1 MNLANIDG
9 FDGHFLLLFHI
20 HIWHSAH
27 THFHFV
33 IASTLELQPTIYL
46 SFSYLAKTFLWQI
59 KIKTIA
65 SNIEHTQT
73 RQKRE
78 IKRGGGIQQ
87 T

>member
-20 HIWHSAH
+20 HICHSTH

-46 SFSYLAKTFLWQI
+46 SFSYLAKFF
-59 KIKTIA
+59 
-65 SNIEHTQT
+65 
-73 RQKRE
+73 
-78 IKRGGGIQQ
+78 
-87 T
+87 